1 MTNSVNKSVNKLQKN
16 IQIKCKMNIDKIRQE
31 IRGLSDGKLFFN
43 NAGSSLMP
51 NIVVDSMIDYLHQ
64 EEQFGGYEVAN
75 RNAELLENFYV
86 ETAKLIHCKPSNI
99 AFMTSATEAFAKA
112 LSSIIFK
119 EDDVIITTVDDYIS
133 NQITF
138 ISLQKRLNV
147 KIIRIKKLDNNEL
160 DFEELENLI
169 KQHQPKLVAVTHIP
183 TNSGLIQDVESV
195 GKICRQYNV
204 LYLAD
209 CCQSVGQM
217 VVDVEKIGCDF
228 LTATGR
234 KFMRGPRGSGFLYV
248 SDRVLE
254 QDYAPVLLDMRGAH
268 WSEFDSYELFK
279 TAKRFEH
286 WEVSYAAVL
295 GMMEAVKYANNIG
308 LEQIENYNKN
318 LAETLR
324 TNLAESGFKVLDIGK
339 NLSSIVTF
347 CGPDNDLENIQNVLR
362 GNNVFFSA
370 SYKHSALI
378 DFTDKK
384 VDGAVRLSPHY
395 FNTLEEID
403 KVSEILSKS

>member
-1 MTNSVNKSVNKLQKN
+1 
-16 IQIKCKMNIDKIRQE
+16 MNTDKIRQE

-43 NAGSSLMP
+43 SAGSSLMP
-51 NIVVDSMIDYLHQ
+51 NIVVDSMIDYLQQ
-64 EEQFGGYEVAN
+64 EEQFGGYEAAN
-75 RNAELLENFYV
+75 RNTELLENFYT
-86 ETAKLIHCKPSNI
+86 ETAKLINCKPSNI
-99 AFMTSATEAFAKA
+99 AFMTSATEAFSKA

-119 EDDVIITTVDDYIS
+119 EGDTVITTVDDYIS

-147 KIIRIKKLDNNEL
+147 KIIRIKKLENNEL
-160 DFEELENLI
+160 DLEDLENLI
-169 KQHQPKLVAVTHIP
+169 KEHQPKLVAITHIP
-183 TNSGLIQDVESV
+183 TNSGLIQDIEAV
-195 GKICRQYNV
+195 GKICRQYDI

-254 QDYAPVLLDMRGAH
+254 HDYAPILLDMRGAH
-268 WSEFDSYELFK
+268 WSEYNNYELFK

-286 WEVSYAAVL
+286 WEVSYAVVL
-295 GMMEAVKYANNIG
+295 GMMEAVKYANIIG
-308 LEQIENYNKN
+308 LNNIENYNKK

-324 TNLAESGFKVLDIGK
+324 KNLENGGFKVLDIGK

-347 CGPDNDLENIQNVLR
+347 CGPDNDLDNIQKVLKE
-362 GNNVFFSA
+362 NNVFFSV
-370 SYKHSALI
+370 SYKNSALI

-395 FNTLEEID
+395 FNTLEEIE
-403 KVSEILSKS
+403 KVSDILHKSLK

>member
-1 MTNSVNKSVNKLQKN
+1 
-16 IQIKCKMNIDKIRQE
+16 MNTDKIRQE
-31 IRGLSDGKLFFN
+31 IRGLSDRKLFFN

-51 NIVVDSMIDYLHQ
+51 NIVVDSMIDYLQQ

-75 RNAELLENFYV
+75 SNTELLENFYT
-86 ETAKLIHCKPSNI
+86 ETAKLINCKPSNI
-99 AFMTSATEAFAKA
+99 AFMTSATEAFSKA

-119 EDDVIITTVDDYIS
+119 EGDTVITTVDDYIS

-147 KIIRIKKLDNNEL
+147 KIIRIKKLENNEL
-160 DFEELENLI
+160 DLKDLENLI
-169 KQHQPKLVAVTHIP
+169 KQNQPKLVAVTHIP
-183 TNSGLIQDVESV
+183 TNSGLIQDIKAV
-195 GKICRQYNV
+195 GKICRQYDI

-254 QDYAPVLLDMRGAH
+254 QDYAPILLDMRGAH
-268 WSEFDSYELFK
+268 WSEYNNYELFK

-295 GMMEAVKYANNIG
+295 GMMEAVKYANIIG
-308 LEQIENYNKN
+308 LNNIENDNKK

-324 TNLAESGFKVLDIGK
+324 KKLENGGFKVLDIGK

-347 CGPDNDLENIQNVLR
+347 CGPDNDLDNIQKVLKK
-362 GNNVFFSA
+362 NNVFFSV
-370 SYKHSALI
+370 SYKNSALI

-395 FNTLEEID
+395 FNTLEEIE
-403 KVSEILSKS
+403 KVSDILHKSLK

>member
-1 MTNSVNKSVNKLQKN
+1 
-16 IQIKCKMNIDKIRQE
+16 MNTDKIRQE

-51 NIVVDSMIDYLHQ
+51 NIVVDSMLDYLKQ

-75 RNAELLENFYV
+75 KNAELLENFYT
-86 ETAKLIHCKPSNI
+86 ETAKLINCKPSNI
-99 AFMTSATEAFAKA
+99 AFMTSATEAFSKA

-119 EDDVIITTVDDYIS
+119 EGDTVITTVDDYIS

-147 KIIRIKKLDNNEL
+147 KIIRIKKLENNEL
-160 DFEELENLI
+160 DLEDLENLI
-169 KQHQPKLVAVTHIP
+169 KEHHPKLVAITHIP
-183 TNSGLIQDVESV
+183 TNSGLVQDIEAV
-195 GKICRQYNV
+195 GKICRQYDI

-254 QDYAPVLLDMRGAH
+254 RDYAPILLDMRGAH
-268 WSEFDSYELFK
+268 WSEYNNYELFK

-295 GMMEAVKYANNIG
+295 GMMEAVQYANIIG
-308 LEQIENYNKN
+308 LNNIENYNRK

-324 TNLAESGFKVLDIGK
+324 KNLENGGFKVLDIGK

-347 CGPDNDLENIQNVLR
+347 CGPDNDLDNIQKVLKE
-362 GNNVFFSA
+362 NNVFFSV
-370 SYKHSALI
+370 SYKNSALI

-395 FNTLEEID
+395 FNTLEEIE
-403 KVSEILSKS
+403 KVSDILHKSLK

>member
-1 MTNSVNKSVNKLQKN
+1 
-16 IQIKCKMNIDKIRQE
+16 MNTGKIRQE
-31 IRGLSDGKLFFN
+31 TRGLSDGKLFFN

-51 NIVVDSMIDYLHQ
+51 NIVVDSMLDYLKQ

-75 RNAELLENFYV
+75 KNAELLENFYT
-86 ETAKLIHCKPSNI
+86 ETAKLINCKPSNI
-99 AFMTSATEAFAKA
+99 AFMTSATEAFSKA

-119 EDDVIITTVDDYIS
+119 EGDVIITTVDDYIS

-138 ISLQKRLNV
+138 ISLHKRSNV
-147 KIIRIKKLDNNEL
+147 KIIRIKKREDNEL
-160 DFEELENLI
+160 DLEDLENLI
-169 KQHQPKLVAVTHIP
+169 KEHRPKLVAVTHIP
-183 TNSGLIQDVESV
+183 TNSGLIQDIEAV
-195 GKICRQYNV
+195 GKICRQYDI

-254 QDYAPVLLDMRGAH
+254 QDHAPILLDMRGAH
-268 WSEFDSYELFK
+268 WSEYDNYELFK

-295 GMMEAVKYANNIG
+295 GMVEAVKYANNVG
-308 LEQIENYNKN
+308 LNTIENYNRK

-324 TNLAESGFKVLDIGK
+324 INLKNSGFKVLDIGN

-347 CGPDNDLENIQNVLR
+347 CGPDNDLENIQKILR
-362 GNNVFFSA
+362 ENNVFFSA

-395 FNTLEEID
+395 FNIIEEVEKI
-403 KVSEILSKS
+403 SEVLRKSLL

>member
-1 MTNSVNKSVNKLQKN
+1 
-16 IQIKCKMNIDKIRQE
+16 MNTGKIRQE
-31 IRGLSDGKLFFN
+31 TRGLSDGKLFFN

-51 NIVVDSMIDYLHQ
+51 NIVVDSMLDYLKQ
-64 EEQFGGYEVAN
+64 EEQLGGYEVAN
-75 RNAELLENFYV
+75 RNAELLENFYT
-86 ETAKLIHCKPSNI
+86 ETSKLINCKSSNI
-99 AFMTSATEAFAKA
+99 AFMTSATEAFSKA

-119 EDDVIITTVDDYIS
+119 EGDVIITTVDDYIS

-138 ISLQKRLNV
+138 ISLHKRSNV
-147 KIIRIKKLDNNEL
+147 KIIRIKKREDNEL
-160 DFEELENLI
+160 DLEDLENLI
-169 KQHQPKLVAVTHIP
+169 KEHRPKLVAVTHIP
-183 TNSGLIQDVESV
+183 TNSGLIQNIEAV
-195 GKICRQYNV
+195 GKICRQYDI

-254 QDYAPVLLDMRGAH
+254 QDHAPILLDMRGAH
-268 WSEFDSYELFK
+268 WSEYDNYELFK

-295 GMMEAVKYANNIG
+295 GMMEAAKYANNVG
-308 LEQIENYNKN
+308 LNNIENYNRK

-324 TNLAESGFKVLDIGK
+324 VHLKNNGFKVLDIGK

-347 CGPDNDLENIQNVLR
+347 CGPDNDLENIQKILR
-362 GNNVFFSA
+362 ENNVFFSA

-395 FNTLEEID
+395 FNTIEEVE
-403 KVSEILSKS
+403 KVSEVLRKSLL